1 MFFLCG
7 ACLKSFL
14 SSHFMSEKAF
24 NMSDCGEYGAP
35 NSSDC
40 SFLIWEFQSNTS
52 LAPEAY
58 IGSVCTSYLLSWQN
72 CAVGLTDSGII
83 VINATVDQAENEQL
97 AIDTFSA
104 IG

>member
-1 MFFLCG
+1 MH
-7 ACLKSFL
+7 SH
-14 SSHFMSEKAF
+14 SSSVKAF

-35 NSSDC
+35 NSSVC
-40 SFLIWEFQSNTS
+40 SSLIWEFQSNTS

-72 CAVGLTDSGII
+72 CAVGPVDSGII

-97 AIDTFSA
+97 AIDTLDVIS
-104 IG
+104 